1 MIDPIRAASL
11 AEAHRRELVREAR
24 QARLAAAVIQP
35 TESVGDRALLL
46 LADSLAGAGERLR
59 TRLQLK
65 RLARLH
71 AATANTRRACPV
83 GHCLGAP
90 AAR

>member
-11 AEAHRRELVREAR
+11 AEAHRRELIREAR
-24 QARLAAAVIQP
+24 QARLAAEVIQP
-35 TESVGDRALLL
+35 TESAGDRALLL
-46 LADSLAGAGERLR
+46 LADSLAGASERLR

-71 AATANTRRACPV
+71 AATATTLCVCPV
-83 GHCLGAP
+83 GQCLGAST
-90 AAR
+90 AR